1 MRKNKKKN
9 YIGLGLLFLI
19 GLSIL
24 LYPMVSDAWNRYR
37 DSLLISN
44 YSSSVSSDD
53 NSEKIDSMWK
63 AAQEYN
69 EQIKQESVPDAFS
82 VRDGQTDSTYESLL
96 NLNGDGMMGYVEI
109 PVIDVSI
116 PIYHYTT
123 DETLEKGAGHL
134 FGSSLPVGG
143 KSTHCILSAHR
154 GLPSAKLFTV
164 LNLVVEGLVFYLH
177 VLGKTLAYEVDQ
189 ILPMV
194 DKDDHETLENALKI
208 EEGKDQVT
216 LFTCTPYG
224 VNTER
229 LLVRGHRVEY
239 VEQEVEAEK
248 TLFSGIS
255 IHTNYLLWVIV
266 GLLVTVAFIVVLYK
280 KEQKLKKRRAEQA
293 TDEQEAPA
301 VQDRAV
307 TGDADT
313 ETEKKE

>member
-44 YSSSVSSDD
+44 YSSSVSSDE
-53 NSEKIDSMWK
+53 NAEKIDSMWK

-154 GLPSAKLFTV
+154 GLPSAKLFTD
-164 LNLVVEGLVFYLH
+164 LNLVEEGDVFYLH

-189 ILPMV
+189 IKTVLP
-194 DKDDHETLENALKI
+194 DETSDLDIIEGEDH
-208 EEGKDQVT
+208 VT
-216 LFTCTPYG
+216 LITCTPYG
-224 VNTER
+224 VNTHR
-229 LLVRGHRVEY
+229 LLVRGVRTKYVVEDTKNDETIPQKLAVVDPKRVLAGGAAVLVVLILLIYLIVRHRDKKRKKKQLSERK
-239 VEQEVEAEK
+239 EEAE
-248 TLFSGIS
+248 S
-255 IHTNYLLWVIV
+255 
-266 GLLVTVAFIVVLYK
+266 
-280 KEQKLKKRRAEQA
+280 
-293 TDEQEAPA
+293 DE
-301 VQDRAV
+301 
-307 TGDADT
+307 
-313 ETEKKE
+313 K

>member
-123 DETLEKGAGHL
+123 DESLEKGAGHL

-154 GLPSAKLFTV
+154 GLPSAKLFTD
-164 LNLVVEGLVFYLH
+164 LNLVEDGDVFYLH

-189 ILPMV
+189 ILTVLPEQTESLGIT
-194 DKDDHETLENALKI
+194 DGDDY
-208 EEGKDQVT
+208 VT
-216 LFTCTPYG
+216 LVTCTPYA
-224 VNTER
+224 VNTHR
-229 LLVRGHRVEY
+229 LLVRGIRTKY
-239 VEQEVEAEK
+239 VEEEVTKNDE
-248 TLFSGIS
+248 TIP
-255 IHTNYLLWVIV
+255 
-266 GLLVTVAFIVVLYK
+266 
-280 KEQKLKKRRAEQA
+280 QKLAVVDPKRVLAGGAAALVILILLIYLIVRRKDKKRRMKQLSERKEEAES
-293 TDEQEAPA
+293 DE
-301 VQDRAV
+301 
-307 TGDADT
+307 
-313 ETEKKE
+313 K

>member
-37 DSLLISN
+37 DSLLISD
-44 YSSSVSSDD
+44 YSSSVSSDE
-53 NSEKIDSMWK
+53 NAEKIDSMWK

-109 PVIDVSI
+109 PMIGQSI

-123 DETLEKGAGHL
+123 DESLEKGAGHL

-154 GLPSAKLFTV
+154 GLPSAKLFTD
-164 LNLVVEGLVFYLH
+164 LDRVEVGNVFYLH

-189 ILPMV
+189 ILTVLPEQTESLGIT
-194 DKDDHETLENALKI
+194 DGDDY
-208 EEGKDQVT
+208 VT
-216 LFTCTPYG
+216 LVTCTPYA
-224 VNTER
+224 VNTHR
-229 LLVRGHRVEY
+229 LLVRGIRTKY
-239 VEQEVEAEK
+239 VEEEVTKNDE
-248 TLFSGIS
+248 TIP
-255 IHTNYLLWVIV
+255 
-266 GLLVTVAFIVVLYK
+266 
-280 KEQKLKKRRAEQA
+280 QKLAVVDPKRVLAGGAAALVILILLIYLIVRRKDKKRRMKQLSERKEEAES
-293 TDEQEAPA
+293 DE
-301 VQDRAV
+301 
-307 TGDADT
+307 
-313 ETEKKE
+313 K